1 MHRQTERP
9 SDANA
14 PAVPRQPPEPADAGT
29 YCDAAITDK
38 RSRADIADR
47 RLLTA
52 MATGSRPALARL
64 HSGYFSRLVK
74 FFVHLMPLLA
84 PEVVDDLIAD
94 TLFEVWRQCAT
105 IASDSSVHVA
115 IMRVAWAHGS
125 RHMANSHAHGP
136 STEALSGSC
145 SGQTL
150 VPNGTAVPQ
159 LSSGVFEALTPS
171 GRAVMHLVYAG
182 HSRQEVADVL
192 SISCE
197 AVDAFLTSWR
207 TAHPARLVSC
217 DSITTGAVGGA
228 EH

>member
-1 MHRQTERP
+1 
-9 SDANA
+9 
-14 PAVPRQPPEPADAGT
+14 
-29 YCDAAITDK
+29 
-38 RSRADIADR
+38 
-47 RLLTA
+47 
-52 MATGSRPALARL
+52 MATGSRPALPRL
-64 HSGYFSRLVK
+64 HSAYFSRLVK

-159 LSSGVFEALTPS
+159 PSSGVFEALTPS

-192 SISCE
+192 SIPCE